1 MNLGTTVACLSSKS
15 RNIYSINNQTHPTSS
30 ATTTTS
36 PVVNKQRPGGR
47 LSRKTSANSS
57 TKSQQKK
64 PKQLLE
70 SIKEGHQQQQHVLYS
85 ANSYQDCPCDHH
97 RLARLREES
106 SQENYVDLVTASF
119 EASLAPLRGL
129 LTPSISTGDSGVN
142 TNSNGSRRSSG
153 RAVRE
158 RTFSGSSSTSSSSS
172 PSSSCGGLELDD
184 AAIGCVTTT
193 VIVEHNGCEDSRNE
207 VWQRNNNRE
216 ITNIKSTSITTSTQ
230 QRRDLI
236 QVKPYSILS
245 AIVHNY
251 FGRYIPSI
259 QK

>member
-1 MNLGTTVACLSSKS
+1 MNLGTAVACLSSS
-15 RNIYSINNQTHPTSS
+15 RNIYSVDNNNQTHQTSS
-30 ATTTTS
+30 ATTT
-36 PVVNKQRPGGR
+36 PVVNKRPGRQIGK
-47 LSRKTSANSS
+47 SSTNSSAN
-57 TKSQQKK
+57 SQQKK
-64 PKQLLE
+64 PKLE
-70 SIKEGHQQQQHVLYS
+70 SIKEGHQHVLYS

-172 PSSSCGGLELDD
+172 PSSSCGGSELDD
-184 AAIGCVTTT
+184 APIGCVTTT

-207 VWQRNNNRE
+207 VWQRNSNRI
-216 ITNIKSTSITTSTQ
+216 ITNTKSTSITTSTQ

-236 QVKPYSILS
+236 QVKPWCMLS
-245 AIVHNY
+245 A
-251 FGRYIPSI
+251 
-259 QK
+259 

>member
-1 MNLGTTVACLSSKS
+1 MNLGTAVACLSSS
-15 RNIYSINNQTHPTSS
+15 RNIYSINNNNQTHQTSS
-30 ATTTTS
+30 ATTT
-36 PVVNKQRPGGR
+36 PVVNKRPGRQSGK
-47 LSRKTSANSS
+47 SSTSAN
-57 TKSQQKK
+57 SQQKK
-64 PKQLLE
+64 PKLE
-70 SIKEGHQQQQHVLYS
+70 SIKEGHQHVLYS

-158 RTFSGSSSTSSSSS
+158 RTFSGASSSSS
-172 PSSSCGGLELDD
+172 SSCGSELD
-184 AAIGCVTTT
+184 AIGCVTTT
-193 VIVEHNGCEDSRNE
+193 VIVEHDGCEDSRNE
-207 VWQRNNNRE
+207 VWQRNNNRI
-216 ITNIKSTSITTSTQ
+216 ITNTTTSSTSITTIQ

-236 QVKPYSILS
+236 QVS
-245 AIVHNY
+245 A
-251 FGRYIPSI
+251 
-259 QK
+259 

>member
-1 MNLGTTVACLSSKS
+1 MNLGTTVACLSSS
-15 RNIYSINNQTHPTSS
+15 RNIYSINNQTHQTSS
-30 ATTTTS
+30 ATTTT
-36 PVVNKQRPGGR
+36 PVINKRPGIGR
-47 LSRKTSANSS
+47 LSRKSSSNSS
-57 TKSQQKK
+57 TKSQQNNKK
-64 PKQLLE
+64 PKNKLE
-70 SIKEGHQQQQHVLYS
+70 SIKEGHQQLQNVLYS

-158 RTFSGSSSTSSSSS
+158 RTFSGASSSSS
-172 PSSSCGGLELDD
+172 CGSELD
-184 AAIGCVTTT
+184 AIGCVTTT
-193 VIVEHNGCEDSRNE
+193 VIVEHDGCEDSRNE
-207 VWQRNNNRE
+207 VWQRNNNRI
-216 ITNIKSTSITTSTQ
+216 ITNTTTSSTSITTIQ

-236 QVKPYSILS
+236 QVSP
-245 AIVHNY
+245 
-251 FGRYIPSI
+251 
-259 QK
+259 